1 VNNLLRILFILALFF
16 LLWVKQSVYLLYMLP
31 LLWLVSYRDFT
42 KLNIRV
48 IKSIIFFNLGVSV
61 GYIIVSYTKGISPI
75 EFLLYINLKVYM
87 LTYFVFYFFSKVDI
101 VEFFA
106 FSKEL
111 SYLLMISL
119 SQIISYKKSF
129 EEFRLAYKARV
140 VKKLRQREKGFT
152 TTVFEFFL
160 KKALSDSKE
169 RTLAMKARGFFDQ
182 V

>member
-1 VNNLLRILFILALFF
+1 MNNLLRVLFVLVLFS
-16 LLWVKQSVYLLYMLP
+16 LLWVKHSIYLLYMLP
-31 LLWLVSYRDFT
+31 LLWLVTYRDFI
-42 KLNIRV
+42 KLNTRV

-61 GYIIVSYTKGISPI
+61 GYIVVSYIKGVSPV

-87 LTYFVFYFFSKVDI
+87 LTYFVFYFFSKVDV

-140 VKKLRQREKGFT
+140 VKKLRERERGFV

-169 RTLAMKARGFFDQ
+169 RTLAMKARGFFD
-182 V
+182 